1 MDIELQ
7 FSVQDLL
14 ARYVQTIDDDR
25 LEAWPEFFIE
35 QGRYRI
41 TTAENFASGLPL
53 SVIYA
58 TSQAMMHDRVNAL
71 RNANVYEN
79 QRYRHVIG
87 ATLVGPVED
96 GCVRAVSTFIVA
108 RIMHTGETTLF
119 ATGRYDDRIVVDDRN
134 ALRFA
139 DKVVILDSRQIDTL
153 LAIPL

>member
-1 MDIELQ
+1 MRRR
-7 FSVQDLL
+7 DLL
-14 ARYVQTIDDDR
+14 LGMGSVGVTHAALAHQPARIGILRASLTPDR
-25 LEAWPEFFIE
+25 LLDALRR
-35 QGRYRI
+35 GLV
-41 TTAENFASGLPL
+41 ASG
-53 SVIYA
+53 Y
-58 TSQAMMHDRVNAL
+58 T
-71 RNANVYEN
+71 EN

-119 ATGRYDDRIVVDDRN
+119 ATGRYDDHIVVDDRK